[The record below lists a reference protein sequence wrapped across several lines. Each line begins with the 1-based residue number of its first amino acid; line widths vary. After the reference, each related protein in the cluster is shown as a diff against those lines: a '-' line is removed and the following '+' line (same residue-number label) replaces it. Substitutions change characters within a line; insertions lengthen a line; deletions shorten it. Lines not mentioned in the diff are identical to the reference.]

1 MNGEKTKI
9 FRFSEQSKKSASY
22 LLLFLW
28 LSLTVHMYIFWL
40 MSLSPHLRHL
50 MDFEKIPR
58 RVVQNVILETQTET
72 PVTDENASIS
82 DKNNINSSLN
92 FDPSKEKIY
101 NYAPQNQA
109 SHLGQ
114 DGRDSGTPQ
123 EQAASKGKNQLEA
136 GKSASEKRTAQSQK
150 QAGGGTT
157 APLLFDVSKPPL
169 VNLYNNGRIS
179 VATEAK
185 EYASYFIDMQ
195 KKIEKYHREFFP
207 IYQYYQGLLK
217 DGVVIVEYTI
227 GRDGSVRDARIVSS
241 FGSDTVDNASLNSII
256 FARNFGPLPE
266 ALAKEEEIKIRFH
279 FIYLAR

>member
-9 FRFSEQSKKSASY
+9 FRFSEQSKKSISY

-40 MSLSPHLRHL
+40 MSLSPQLRQL
-50 MDFEKIPR
+50 LNLDKIPQ
-58 RVVQNVILETQTET
+58 RVIQNVILETRTET
-72 PVTDENASIS
+72 PAADENASIS

-92 FDPSKEKIY
+92 LDPSKEKIY
-101 NYAPQNQA
+101 NYAPQNPA
-109 SHLGQ
+109 TDLGQ
-114 DGRDSGTPQ
+114 DGSDAGTPQ
-123 EQAASKGKNQLEA
+123 DQSSAKGNTHLEA
-136 GKSASEKRTAQSQK
+136 DKSSGEKLAAQSQK

-185 EYASYFIDMQ
+185 EYASYFINMQ

-217 DGVVIVEYTI
+217 DGVVIVEYTV
-227 GRDGSVRDARIVSS
+227 GRDGSVRDARIASS

-279 FIYLAR
+279 FIYIAR